1 MFNGDSVRFGERNS
15 SGDAQWGWLHTTEMH
30 LLPFNC
36 HPENDSGVSLR
47 LHTLWHEVSEEW
59 RGSRPRKPIQD
70 PSRVT
75 GGRMG

>member
-1 MFNGDSVRFGERNS
+1 MFNGDSVRLERGNS

-36 HPENDSGVSLR
+36 HPENDSGGGLR
-47 LHTLWHEVSEEW
+47 LHTLWHEVSEGLG
-59 RGSRPRKPIQD
+59 RSGRKSIQD

-75 GGRMG
+75 GGRVG